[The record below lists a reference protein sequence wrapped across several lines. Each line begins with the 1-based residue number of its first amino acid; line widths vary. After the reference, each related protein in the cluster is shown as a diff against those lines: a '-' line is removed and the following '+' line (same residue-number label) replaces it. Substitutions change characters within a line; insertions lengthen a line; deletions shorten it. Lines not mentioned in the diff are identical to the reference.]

1 MAASKWT
8 IKGLIGITMVRT
20 LGMVKT
26 LWTKKKK
33 ICYSIEIG
41 MMLDELNVCSAI
53 AQDFKHINWLTTID
67 LWLNW
72 LSIFFKCCKTRNIE
86 HIQQARV
93 SHII

>member
-33 ICYSIEIG
+33 ENLS
-41 MMLDELNVCSAI
+41 
-53 AQDFKHINWLTTID
+53 
-67 LWLNW
+67 LNW
-72 LSIFFKCCKTRNIE
+72 NRDDVRWVE
-86 HIQQARV
+86 RV
-93 SHII
+93 